1 MQRGFSQNAV
11 HEFRTPLAVLKTR
24 IGLFRKKQDFS
35 PQTTEDFLLYPFL
48 VKFNLIDHGRS
59 FRFHRISDDGGL
71 GHMELPGGL
80 CDVVLW
86 STLATDRKYYSRLSF
101 ILLTFLSHQFGIS
114 MISRR
119 GTESHG
125 GGSVPIWRGST
136 FHIPW
141 WG

>member
-1 MQRGFSQNAV
+1 
-11 HEFRTPLAVLKTR
+11 
-24 IGLFRKKQDFS
+24 
-35 PQTTEDFLLYPFL
+35 
-48 VKFNLIDHGRS
+48 
-59 FRFHRISDDGGL
+59 
-71 GHMELPGGL
+71 MELPGGL

-101 ILLTFLSHQFGIS
+101 ILLTVLSHQFGIT

-125 GGSVPIWRGST
+125 GGSVPIWRRST

>member
-1 MQRGFSQNAV
+1 
-11 HEFRTPLAVLKTR
+11 
-24 IGLFRKKQDFS
+24 
-35 PQTTEDFLLYPFL
+35 
-48 VKFNLIDHGRS
+48 
-59 FRFHRISDDGGL
+59 
-71 GHMELPGGL
+71 MELPGGL

-101 ILLTFLSHQFGIS
+101 ILLTFLSHQFGIT

-125 GGSVPIWRGST
+125 GVSVPIWRRST